1 MIQYVKLFTP
11 SEYSPPQGGGKTVLI
26 VALIISAL
34 AFLSGIAFICDGERT
49 LEKEK
54 VAFSEDSEIDRAI
67 GAGLIAFSMIL
78 LMASGLFCCLVLY
91 GYNQYTGTRKG
102 DMTGDNIALV
112 EHSYGI
118 HNMKTE
124 TKSGESVEDYLTTEN
139 NPADIQYL
147 KVVAQSDGG
156 GSIRRLTMQID
167 KNNHLRVYEGTGD
180 AQHLITPAQKQEDR
194 NP

>member
-1 MIQYVKLFTP
+1 M
-11 SEYSPPQGGGKTVLI
+11 LI
-26 VALIISAL
+26 IVFVISAL
-34 AFLSGIAFICDGERT
+34 AFLSGIAFICNGERT

-54 VAFSEDSEIDRAI
+54 VTFSEDSEIDRTI
-67 GAGLIAFSMIL
+67 GTGLIALSMIL
-78 LMASGLFCCLVLY
+78 AVLDGLICCVTLY

-102 DMTGDNIALV
+102 DMTEDNIALV
-112 EHSYGI
+112 ERSYGI
-118 HNMKTE
+118 HNMKPE
-124 TKSGESVEDYLTTEN
+124 TKGRESVEDYLTTEN
-139 NPADIQYL
+139 NPTDVHYL

-194 NP
+194 KP